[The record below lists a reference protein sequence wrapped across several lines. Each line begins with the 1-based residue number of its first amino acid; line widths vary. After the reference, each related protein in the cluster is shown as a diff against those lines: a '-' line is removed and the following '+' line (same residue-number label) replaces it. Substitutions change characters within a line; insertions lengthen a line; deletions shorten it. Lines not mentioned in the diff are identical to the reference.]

1 MYAEF
6 AGKSIEELREYLG
19 GVEIDI
25 EEMNKIPKY
34 SVDNFLDLESVA
46 DNFDSRTQWPSCV
59 KPPRN

>member
-34 SVDNFLDLESVA
+34 NVDNFLDLESVPPK
-46 DNFDSRTQWPSCV
+46 FDSRTKWPSCV
-59 KPPRN
+59 KPPRS